1 MLRPARTDLGW
12 VAVAHSPRGGM
23 LLTKAA
29 FSRNA
34 GKEDLAFRRC
44 SAFAAKRQSTVSGEP
59 RASINQR
66 PGMLIGINAQVAP
79 TSTML
84 P

>member
-1 MLRPARTDLGW
+1 MGR

-66 PGMLIGINAQVAP
+66 PGMLIGINVWITP